1 MEGSRTL
8 PEAGAFLTGT
18 NRHRPQRQST
28 CECAK
33 RQAVVGPFYRTGC
46 EVLRTAYCRCC
57 CCWGDTLPGQQLHVP
72 RPEERNSIWGTDGM
86 EPAPANG
93 SPAPA
98 GDRARARSRSS
109 RSQWLSASREWGSGP
124 RHGAPQK
131 TKPPTSWRP
140 LCIRTRCRQTVVG
153 LIRRMPEKTPDPYA
167 YDPASQAKAQAKLA
181 AEPQLAGPQCLWTR
195 DPTPSSGRS
204 SSSS

>member
-1 MEGSRTL
+1 M
-8 PEAGAFLTGT
+8 
-18 NRHRPQRQST
+18 
-28 CECAK
+28 
-33 RQAVVGPFYRTGC
+33 GPFYRTGC

-98 GDRARARSRSS
+98 GDRARPSTVKVIEISVALCLKGMGLRAEAWSS
-109 RSQWLSASREWGSGP
+109 
-124 RHGAPQK
+124 